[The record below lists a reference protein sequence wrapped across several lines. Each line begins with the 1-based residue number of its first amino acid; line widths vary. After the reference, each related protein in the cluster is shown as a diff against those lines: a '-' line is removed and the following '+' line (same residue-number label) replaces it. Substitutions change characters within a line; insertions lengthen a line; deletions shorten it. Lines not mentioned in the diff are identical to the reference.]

1 MNISLRSIYKLVVF
15 PQGKWNW
22 IFIGYK
28 VCGDS
33 HILAESFCISVN
45 AEVSVLSAVLGS
57 SWSVRSLAKECATH
71 PLLLEPEI
79 RTVRTLVMGSWRR
92 KLIHWTISSQRTIIG
107 TLSLIFQC
115 FAPLVGDHTAL
126 TLNPQIAYRFRPLP
140 GKAFFGP
147 RDPLKRPPLVKAH
160 YWRGSTVLFYRLRW
174 PTTQC
179 HGKYNSSWQNK
190 LYLQEALEQ
199 DEKWGNSSGW

>member
-1 MNISLRSIYKLVVF
+1 MSRFHHEQRLNIKNVNKTNFITFALLIFVQMNISLRSIYKLVVF

-33 HILAESFCISVN
+33 HILAESCCISVN

-79 RTVRTLVMGSWRR
+79 RTVRTPLVMASWLR
-92 KLIHWTISSQRTIIG
+92 KLNTMN
-107 TLSLIFQC
+107 LFQSKDHNC
-115 FAPLVGDHTAL
+115 NLEFNFSMFCAP
-126 TLNPQIAYRFRPLP
+126 
-140 GKAFFGP
+140 
-147 RDPLKRPPLVKAH
+147 
-160 YWRGSTVLFYRLRW
+160 
-174 PTTQC
+174 C
-179 HGKYNSSWQNK
+179 
-190 LYLQEALEQ
+190 
-199 DEKWGNSSGW
+199 

>member
-1 MNISLRSIYKLVVF
+1 MSYSPLCYRFRDQGERHEWWEGGKRGNFHFRFRPSHHPPVVF

-33 HILAESFCISVN
+33 HILAESCCISVN

-92 KLIHWTISSQRTIIG
+92 KLN
-107 TLSLIFQC
+107 
-115 FAPLVGDHTAL
+115 
-126 TLNPQIAYRFRPLP
+126 TLNHFQSKDHNWNLKFNLSMFCAPCWRPHCTHFEL
-140 GKAFFGP
+140 ANCISF
-147 RDPLKRPPLVKAH
+147 
-160 YWRGSTVLFYRLRW
+160 ST
-174 PTTQC
+174 
-179 HGKYNSSWQNK
+179 SSR
-190 LYLQEALEQ
+190 
-199 DEKWGNSSGW
+199 